1 MERGNNMMTS
11 RCIEQDDSK
20 THVLHEVHTVADG
33 LTHRITLSAVCPM
46 TAVEIAREIPL
57 EHWEVDNITSVR
69 RNVIEENAMLIESIK
84 NAVKNLNKFEVSGIK
99 TEDRQVLVFVAK
111 QSLIYAL
118 EQTNDYLKH
127 LEEKHNASNI
137 QE

>member
-1 MERGNNMMTS
+1 MTS

-33 LTHRITLSAVCPM
+33 QTYRITLSAVCPM

-57 EHWEVDNITSVR
+57 EQWQVVNTTHNISSKQ

-99 TEDRQVLVFVAK
+99 AEDKQVLVFVAK

-118 EQTNDYLKH
+118 EQTNDYVNH
-127 LEEKHNASNI
+127 LEEKHDVN
-137 QE
+137 

>member
-1 MERGNNMMTS
+1 MMTS
-11 RCIEQDDSK
+11 RCIEQGDSK

-57 EHWEVDNITSVR
+57 EHWEVDNISSVR

-127 LEEKHNASNI
+127 LEKKEP
-137 QE
+137 

>member
-1 MERGNNMMTS
+1 MMTS

-69 RNVIEENAMLIESIK
+69 RNVIDENAMLIESIK

-127 LEEKHNASNI
+127 LEKKEP
-137 QE
+137 

>member
-1 MERGNNMMTS
+1 MMTS

-69 RNVIEENAMLIESIK
+69 RNVIDENAMLIESIK

-99 TEDRQVLVFVAK
+99 AEDRQVLVFVAK

>member
-1 MERGNNMMTS
+1 MTS

-33 LTHRITLSAVCPM
+33 QAYRITLSAVCPM

-57 EHWEVDNITSVR
+57 EQWQVVNTTHNISSKQ

-99 TEDRQVLVFVAK
+99 AEDKQVLVFVAK

-118 EQTNDYLKH
+118 EQTNDYVNH
-127 LEEKHNASNI
+127 LEEKHDVN
-137 QE
+137 

>member
-1 MERGNNMMTS
+1 MMTS

-33 LTHRITLSAVCPM
+33 LTHRITLSAVCPL

-69 RNVIEENAMLIESIK
+69 RNVIDENAMLIESIK

-99 TEDRQVLVFVAK
+99 AEDRQVLVFVAK

>member
-1 MERGNNMMTS
+1 MMTS
-11 RCIEQDDSK
+11 RCIEQDGSK

-69 RNVIEENAMLIESIK
+69 RNVIDENAMLIESIK

-99 TEDRQVLVFVAK
+99 AEDRQVLVFVAK

>member
-1 MERGNNMMTS
+1 
-11 RCIEQDDSK
+11 
-20 THVLHEVHTVADG
+20 
-33 LTHRITLSAVCPM
+33 
-46 TAVEIAREIPL
+46 
-57 EHWEVDNITSVR
+57 
-69 RNVIEENAMLIESIK
+69 MLIESIK

-99 TEDRQVLVFVAK
+99 AEDKQVLVFVAK

>member
-1 MERGNNMMTS
+1 MTS

-69 RNVIEENAMLIESIK
+69 RNVIDENAMLIESIK

-99 TEDRQVLVFVAK
+99 AEDKQVLVFVAK

-118 EQTNDYLKH
+118 EQTSDYLKH

>member
-1 MERGNNMMTS
+1 MTS
-11 RCIEQDDSK
+11 RCIEQDGSK

-69 RNVIEENAMLIESIK
+69 RNVIDENAMLIESIK

-99 TEDRQVLVFVAK
+99 AEDRQVLVFVAK

>member
-1 MERGNNMMTS
+1 MMTS

-33 LTHRITLSAVCPM
+33 LTHKITLSAVCPM

-99 TEDRQVLVFVAK
+99 AEDKQVLVFVAK

>member
-1 MERGNNMMTS
+1 MTS

-69 RNVIEENAMLIESIK
+69 RNVIDENAMLIESIK

-99 TEDRQVLVFVAK
+99 AEDRQVLVFVAK

>member
-1 MERGNNMMTS
+1 MMTS

>member
-1 MERGNNMMTS
+1 MMTS

-33 LTHRITLSAVCPM
+33 LTHRITLSAVCPL

-69 RNVIEENAMLIESIK
+69 RNVIDENAMLIESIK
-84 NAVKNLNKFEVSGIK
+84 NAVKNLNKFEVGGIK
-99 TEDRQVLVFVAK
+99 AEDRQVLVFVAK